1 MITSTMIENSIVFM
15 LSSKYPNADIF
26 RREAVQTKGDKD
38 TFVVTVNLDAE
49 TESRDYQRKDV
60 EIIVQYFK
68 TDRLEFNKNLN
79 GVRDTL
85 NSELFINS
93 LPILDGAKNVVKY
106 LLVKSSSATV
116 IDNILSK
123 RMISDYVDDVIVTNP
138 TFDLMGQLYL
148 NEEY

>member
-1 MITSTMIENSIVFM
+1 M
-15 LSSKYPNADIF
+15 
-26 RREAVQTKGDKD
+26 
-38 TFVVTVNLDAE
+38 
-49 TESRDYQRKDV
+49 
-60 EIIVQYFK
+60 QYFK